1 MTRMLS
7 LGLSTSVGAHV
18 VAGVA
23 LVLTPLLGPS
33 ELPVGRC
40 APPAPPVV
48 SPRMIV
54 QVVTPR
60 IVEVPPVVKGRNRGP
75 AVSHPSEGG
84 RILTAGAHT
93 GAPSTPIDVN
103 GSDWTSDPL
112 GDDAD
117 RFGACWPRCFDH
129 GEGLSLPGILG
140 PPSDAGP
147 VRAGGPYEVREP
159 HLLERVEPIYP
170 EIARRARIQGRV
182 VLECVIGPDG
192 LVRDVVVKQG
202 NRILSPAAVEA
213 VRQWR
218 YVPTLLNGRPA
229 SVVLVVSVDFHL
241 LG

>member
-18 VAGVA
+18 AAGVA

-33 ELPVGRC
+33 ELPAKLC
-40 APPAPPVV
+40 DPPPPTITPV
-48 SPRMIV
+48 IV
-54 QVVTPR
+54 QVVR
-60 IVEVPPVVKGRNRGP
+60 PPVVDVSQPVKGGKVGP
-75 AVSHPSEGG
+75 AVSSSSEGG
-84 RILTAGAHT
+84 RILAANTRT
-93 GAPSTPIDVN
+93 GTTSTSIDVN
-103 GSDWTSDPL
+103 GSDWTDDPF

-117 RFGACWPRCFDH
+117 RLGACWPRCFGQ
-129 GEGLSLPGILG
+129 GEGPSVPGILG

-147 VRAGGPYEVREP
+147 VRAGGTYDVREP

-202 NRILSPAAVEA
+202 NRILSPAAVGA